1 MTMIT
6 RDDAREIAEQQLRE
20 LYVDGAD
27 ALAIDDR
34 ATREEDFGWI
44 FFYQSKK
51 FLNEADADERLVGNA
66 PIVVDRDGEVHMT
79 GTGEPLDRYLA
90 EIRTKLGF

>member
-1 MTMIT
+1 MVT
-6 RDDAREIAEQQLRE
+6 RDDAREIAEQQLQQ
-20 LYVDGAD
+20 LYADGAD

-51 FLNEADADERLVGNA
+51 YLNDGDPDERLVGNA
-66 PIVVDRDGEVHMT
+66 PIVVDRDGEMHMT
-79 GTGEPLDRYLA
+79 GTGEALDHYLE
-90 EIRTKLGF
+90 EIRTRLGF